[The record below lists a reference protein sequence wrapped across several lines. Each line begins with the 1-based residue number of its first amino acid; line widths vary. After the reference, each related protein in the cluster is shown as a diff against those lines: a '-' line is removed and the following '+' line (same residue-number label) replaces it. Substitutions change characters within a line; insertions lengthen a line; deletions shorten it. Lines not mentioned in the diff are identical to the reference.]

1 MKYPSSLQDLE
12 QWYKVE
18 YESKSQKDIPLDR
31 ELVSLIKRAYGI
43 KLCWSFAHFPDLDW
57 FLAPRKKHAGAE
69 LLLALI
75 ELGEL
80 GDHAQSA
87 APTTKLTAS
96 RSCQTEILPCTTA
109 VVEDVHDQYRREETI
124 HINEGLD
131 NTQQLQ
137 VTTACGPENNE
148 VEASITPPSLPGTSS
163 SRTAKRRVE
172 DLDDDSGSGHSGSN
186 VSKDQ
191 TSQYHK
197 AKRVHQESNAVTE
210 PGSQGSSTSTL
221 PRDDGNTIVVSPS
234 KWIGTPTRT
243 LSLSST
249 GQEVVQ
255 AQHATGTNSLYSIET
270 PTQHYQPTGILLV
283 ELLHPTLIQDMS
295 QKPRAYLW
303 GSRDALPFLVEA
315 TKSGYIPFVHHATYT
330 SYHISWNEPGFSM
343 LLAMFMPE
351 IQNAG
356 EAAKTV
362 HMAVVLPKDLASS
375 YSLVIISAPQL

>member
-109 VVEDVHDQYRREETI
+109 VVEDVHDQYGREETI
-124 HINEGLD
+124 HINEDLD

-148 VEASITPPSLPGTSS
+148 VEASIAPPRLPGTSS
-163 SRTAKRRVE
+163 SRTAKRRLVDRE
-172 DLDDDSGSGHSGSN
+172 DESGSGHSGTD
-186 VSKDQ
+186 VSGYQ
-191 TSQYHK
+191 TSQYPK
-197 AKRVHQESNAVTE
+197 AKRVRQTPNAAAE
-210 PGSQGSSTSTL
+210 PVPEGFPSPTLPHDGGNRIDVSACEKTGTKTATSDMSST
-221 PRDDGNTIVVSPS
+221 D
-234 KWIGTPTRT
+234 K
-243 LSLSST
+243 
-249 GQEVVQ
+249 EVVQ
-255 AQHATGTNSLYSIET
+255 AQHADGNSSSYPIET
-270 PTQHYQPTGILLV
+270 TTQYHQLYQTLTV

-295 QKPRAYLW
+295 QNPSAYLW
-303 GSRDALPFLVEA
+303 NLADAFLFI
-315 TKSGYIPFVHHATYT
+315 KSAVDLGYIPSVDHVTYT
-330 SYHISWNEPGFSM
+330 AYKISSNEPRFSE
-343 LLAMFMPE
+343 LLAMVMPE
-351 IQNAG
+351 IQSAG
-356 EAAKTV
+356 EAAKKV
-362 HMAVVLPKDLASS
+362 HMVVTLPKAVTST
-375 YSLVIISAPQL
+375 YSLLIVSAPQL